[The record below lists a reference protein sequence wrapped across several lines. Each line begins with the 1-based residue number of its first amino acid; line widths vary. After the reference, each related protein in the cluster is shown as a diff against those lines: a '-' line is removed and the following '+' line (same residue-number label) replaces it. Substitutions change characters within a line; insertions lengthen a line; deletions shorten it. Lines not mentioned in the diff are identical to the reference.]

1 MFEFTIAIRHIN
13 SRRRHT
19 FFSLMAVALA
29 VSTIS
34 PQSEDGDE
42 LHLYKYLMSVISEKE
57 GVVAVSPYLSGQAA
71 LKYKDNAEGVL
82 LKGIEPEAED
92 HVMHVSED
100 IVSGSFTMLALTGH
114 GIVLGD
120 KLADNL
126 EVGLGDNVEA
136 IYPGSNKRVFKV
148 VGIINT
154 GTPIDESIAYA
165 RLGTLQELFRK
176 NGVVTSIGVRVK
188 QLQIQLKPT
197 PVLMRQAGWKPT
209 GRSWNCLIHSV
220 YSSGYFMHSSTSLP
234 DSVLPTPWLP
244 LSWIRKKR

>member
-1 MFEFTIAIRHIN
+1 MQEELLEITIENTPHI
-13 SRRRHT
+13 
-19 FFSLMAVALA
+19 V
-29 VSTIS
+29 IS

-42 LHLYKYLMSVISEKE
+42 LHLYKYLTSVISEKE
-57 GVVAVSPYLSGQAA
+57 GVLAVSPYLSGQAA
-71 LKYKDNAEGVL
+71 LKYKDNTEGVL
-82 LKGIEPEAED
+82 IKGIEAED

-154 GTPIDESIAYA
+154 GTPIDESVTYA

-176 NGVVTSIGVRVK
+176 NGVVTSIGVRVFDPY
-188 QLQIQLKPT
+188 QAEAIAASIET
-197 PVLMRQAGWKPT
+197 DTVLMR
-209 GRSWNCLIHSV
+209 
-220 YSSGYFMHSSTSLP
+220 
-234 DSVLPTPWLP
+234 
-244 LSWIRKKR
+244 